1 MVWCVLA
8 GQGLDCNSNNQ
19 LEHTS
24 SYKFCFDGVE
34 KNSIVAVGVV
44 GCKHNKAG
52 FMRGYNAML
61 ERLEPETILCF
72 GAPFPEIQGNI
83 VAVDYMTSRKVVR

>member
-1 MVWCVLA
+1 M
-8 GQGLDCNSNNQ
+8 
-19 LEHTS
+19 
-24 SYKFCFDGVE
+24 
-34 KNSIVAVGVV
+34 V